1 VIVDYA
7 WSHPGGAAL
16 QAAGVQGAARY
27 LGHDSSKDI
36 TRAEADDNAAHGV
49 WSACVFE
56 DSAQRPLAGH
66 AAGVADAQLAYA
78 QAVAAGMPDSRPI
91 YFAVDTDTDWASVE
105 PYAAGWASVLGPA
118 RSGVYGGLRVIQ
130 GGSASGLVSWYWQ
143 TDAWS
148 GGVWDVHAHL
158 RQEGS
163 ITINGVDCDRNTA
176 MTADY
181 GQWMPGISPAAP
193 IPNPSPRHHRPR
205 AYRAIGV

>member
-1 VIVDYA
+1 
-7 WSHPGGAAL
+7 
-16 QAAGVQGAARY
+16 
-27 LGHDSSKDI
+27 
-36 TRAEADDNAAHGV
+36 
-49 WSACVFE
+49 
-56 DSAQRPLAGH
+56 
-66 AAGVADAQLAYA
+66 
-78 QAVAAGMPDSRPI
+78 
-91 YFAVDTDTDWASVE
+91 
-105 PYAAGWASVLGPA
+105 
-118 RSGVYGGLRVIQ
+118 
-130 GGSASGLVSWYWQ
+130 VSWYWQ